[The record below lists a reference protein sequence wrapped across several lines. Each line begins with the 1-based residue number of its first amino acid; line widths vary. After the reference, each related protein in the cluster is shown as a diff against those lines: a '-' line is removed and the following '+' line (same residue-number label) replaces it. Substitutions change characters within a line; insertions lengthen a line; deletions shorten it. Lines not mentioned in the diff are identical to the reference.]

1 MSSSSFLTDT
11 RVKLVAD
18 ASVIINLNAT
28 ARGAAI
34 IKAVPNSFV
43 VTENACNELEM
54 GARNG
59 HHDYRHLVEL
69 IDAGLVQRVRLGAPD
84 AAVYESLLDGS
95 ALRTLDDGEAATIA
109 YAHQNACIALIDER
123 KARTLC
129 AASFPGLVVAST
141 TELLMHGSIAAAI
154 GAQGQIDALVNAL
167 TAARMRVPPE
177 HLERLVTIIG
187 PDRAALCASL
197 PRAARKMVG

>member
-28 ARGAAI
+28 HRAAAI

-43 VTENACNELEM
+43 VTDNACSELEM

-59 HHDYRHLVEL
+59 HHDHRQLVEL
-69 IDAGLVQRVRLGAPD
+69 IDAGVIERVRLGAAD
-84 AAVYESLLDGS
+84 GAIYELLIDGS

-109 YAHQNACIALIDER
+109 YAHRKACIPLIDER

-141 TELLMHGSIAAAI
+141 AELLMHDSIAAAI
-154 GAQGQIDALVNAL
+154 GAQDQADALVNAL

-177 HLERLVTIIG
+177 HLERLIAIIG

-197 PRAARKMVG
+197 PRAARQAAR

>member
-28 ARGAAI
+28 ACAAAI

-43 VTENACNELEM
+43 VTDNARIELEM

-59 HHDYRHLVEL
+59 HHDHRQLAEL
-69 IDAGLVQRVRLGAPD
+69 IGAGLIERVPLAAAD
-84 AAVYESLLDGS
+84 AATYESLIDGS
-95 ALRTLDDGEAATIA
+95 ALKTLDDGEAATIA
-109 YAHQNACIALIDER
+109 YAHGNACIPLIDER

-141 TELLMHGSIAAAI
+141 AELLMHESVAAAI
-154 GAQGQIDALVNAL
+154 GAQGQADVLVNAL
-167 TAARMRVPPE
+167 TVARMRVPLE
-177 HLERLVTIIG
+177 LLERLMAIIG

-197 PRAARKMVG
+197 PRIARQAAG